1 MKKFKLAGIVVL
13 IAIGFTSCSPK
24 IVGTWKISNYES
36 VAAGGQAIKVNN
48 IGDISFNKNNT
59 GQTNIMYSIFE
70 NKVEDKSAFEWSKA
84 EDGESIT
91 ISGEGTQLNKT
102 WLIVE
107 DERKY
112 QKWKSTDGANTL
124 QVLELEKE

>member
-1 MKKFKLAGIVVL
+1 MMNIKLTGLIVL
-13 IAIGFTSCSPK
+13 IAVCFSSCSQK
-24 IVGTWKISNYES
+24 IVGTWNISNYES
-36 VAAGGQAIKVNN
+36 VASGGQAIKVKN
-48 IGDISFNKNNT
+48 IGDITFNKNNT

-112 QKWKSTDGANTL
+112 QRWKSTDGANTL
-124 QVLELEKE
+124 QVLELVKE